1 MLCAIFIPADDLE
14 EEEWFRG
21 GCIRMACCWRWNWAG
36 GGISMSG
43 WEQSTGPSEGC
54 RLTVSAPFVCLSSA
68 RGGSRLTTDE
78 AFSRASS
85 SKIMTLNREFPL
97 YLNNIILSRISRLNF
112 CTKLPHPAEST
123 SCSSWFLITW
133 ILYWHLFFV
142 SSSISP
148 GISPLKRWTNS
159 FWMICR
165 NTFQDIILF
174 ERTVRK
180 QDTKWNGNH
189 TTRTFWAN

>member
-21 GCIRMACCWRWNWAG
+21 GCIRMACCCWWNWAG

-78 AFSRASS
+78 AFSRPSS

-112 CTKLPHPAEST
+112 CTQAPPSRCKHKLLFLVLDNLNFVLT
-123 SCSSWFLITW
+123 FILCFKFNLSWDLSLETLNKFL
-133 ILYWHLFFV
+133 LDDLRKHV
-142 SSSISP
+142 SRDYIVW
-148 GISPLKRWTNS
+148 RNS
-159 FWMICR
+159 
-165 NTFQDIILF
+165 L
-174 ERTVRK
+174 
-180 QDTKWNGNH
+180 
-189 TTRTFWAN
+189 